1 MCQKY
6 PVTKNEDVEFLIQ
19 EIDRIINNS
28 QNIIES
34 KSEISRKNQLNN
46 IRFKTIYVSS
56 KQILNNENNKK
67 EDNENTIKN
76 KSKTMIESNNNEL
89 KMK

>member
-6 PVTKNEDVEFLIQ
+6 PVTKNENVEFLIQ

-34 KSEISRKNQLNN
+34 KSVRLAEKINLIILDLKQYMLVLN
-46 IRFKTIYVSS
+46 RF
-56 KQILNNENNKK
+56 
-67 EDNENTIKN
+67 
-76 KSKTMIESNNNEL
+76 
-89 KMK
+89 